1 MAANAAPTPDAS
13 TIRQIKRRAARNF
26 AIVENVDVGG
36 ERDIY
41 FQQSLDWSDAALFGG
56 TQIILETKKEGP
68 LSNASA
74 CASLVPRD
82 VCNDNVSA
90 VVS

>member
-56 TQIILETKKEGP
+56 TQIILETKNGGAAIKRECLRFAG
-68 LSNASA
+68 A
-74 CASLVPRD
+74 PRR
-82 VCNDNVSA
+82 V
-90 VVS
+90 